1 MQNNAKN
8 NPFSLAGLL
17 PAKSFAKTSR
27 LIERGLESVS
37 GLADINNYYHKL
49 SDTSDSDKTFRS
61 ILDIL
66 KVNLDINKTEFS
78 NIPKQGPVVVVANH
92 PFGALDGVILTM
104 LLREH
109 RDDVKV
115 MANYHLSKIPEVA
128 DCFISV
134 DPFATENSHRR
145 NMKPLKESLNWLK
158 QGGLLLVFPAGEVS
172 NFSFKKMRIMDSE
185 WNPTIGRLI
194 TLSGAS
200 VNPVYFHGRNSLLF
214 NVMGLIHPLLRTCL
228 LPRELLKK
236 IGKTI
241 RLQVGKEIPNSKL
254 MKLNNSEELMS
265 YLKLRTY
272 MLAEV
277 NTKQS
282 QHIVSSDSFENII
295 QQPDVD
301 VLTSEVNKIAD
312 SQCLITSGDLSV
324 YYAKAEQIPWLMQEI
339 GRLREL
345 TFRAVGEG
353 TGKKIDIDLYDSYYM
368 HLFIWNTKKQEVIG
382 AYRLGIA
389 SDIIK
394 KYGKKGLYTYS
405 LFHYKNKL
413 IPQLHNAIELGR
425 SFIRI
430 EYQKSFQPLNIL
442 WKGISAYV
450 AMQREYPILFGPV
463 SISRD
468 YKIESQ
474 KLIIGALKNNSF
486 NKEFAKYVRAR
497 NPFKSKQRYRW
508 QTDDLRVVND
518 IELVSDMVSQIE
530 SDKKGIPVLVKQYL
544 RLGGQFLGFNIDP
557 QFNDVVDGLIV
568 VDFRQTDMKILE
580 KLMGKDI
587 AHAFREYHETKK
599 ATSNKQETFHQNV
612 N

>member
-1 MQNNAKN
+1 MQNSSKY

-17 PAKSFAKTSR
+17 PAKPFSKLNRWIETS
-27 LIERGLESVS
+27 LESVS
-37 GLADINNYYHKL
+37 GLAALNNHYHRL
-49 SDTSDSDKTFRS
+49 ADTSDINKTFRS
-61 ILDIL
+61 VLDVF
-66 KVNLDINKTEFS
+66 KVDLDINNNDFS

-92 PFGALDGVILTM
+92 PFGALDGIILSM

-115 MANYHLSKIPEVA
+115 MANYHLSKIPEIA

-134 DPFATENSHRR
+134 DPFATDSSHRR
-145 NMKPLKESLNWLK
+145 NMKPLKESLSWLK
-158 QGGLLLVFPAGEVS
+158 NGGLLLVFPAGEVS
-172 NFSFKKMRIMDSE
+172 NFSFKKMRIMDSD

-194 TLSGAS
+194 NLSGAS

-214 NVMGLIHPLLRTCL
+214 NLMGLIHPILRTCL
-228 LPRELLKK
+228 LPREFLKK

-254 MKLNNSEELMS
+254 AKLNNSEELMN
-265 YLKLRTY
+265 YLKIRTY
-272 MLAEV
+272 MLAQLDKE
-277 NTKQS
+277 KHEQ
-282 QHIVSSDSFENII
+282 IVETDDFDNII
-295 QQPDVD
+295 EQPDIE
-301 VLTSEVNKIAD
+301 LLSSEVARLSN
-312 SQCLITSGDLSV
+312 SQCLISSGDLSV
-324 YYAKAEQIPWLMQEI
+324 YYAKEQQIPWIMREI
-339 GRLREL
+339 GRLREV

-353 TGKKIDIDLYDSYYM
+353 TGKEIDIDLYDSYYV
-368 HLFIWNTKKQEVIG
+368 HLFIWNTHKKEVVG

-389 SDIIK
+389 GNIIK

-425 SFIRI
+425 SFIRV

-497 NPFKSKQRYRW
+497 NPFKSKQRYQW

-568 VDFRQTDMKILE
+568 VDFRKTDMKILE
-580 KLMGKDI
+580 KLMGQEQ
-587 AHAFREYHETKK
+587 AHDFREYHETKK
-599 ATSNKQETFHQNV
+599 LSANKQETLHQNSK
-612 N
+612 